1 MKFDPD
7 LIREILIAVS
17 ESISPDEYGFVPQI
31 PPVKLVQEKLSD
43 YPQSEVLYWIRRLM
57 ESDLLIQGKAY
68 VNEPIPRIKDLSLSG
83 YQFVQN
89 TSKSSIWK
97 EIRPQLIGTAISSL
111 PNFVQCAIKL
121 GSTVIAKYP
130 DIHL

>member
-7 LIREILIAVS
+7 LIREILIADS

-57 ESDLLIQGKAY
+57 ESDLLIKG
-68 VNEPIPRIKDLSLSG
+68 RFLSR
-83 YQFVQN
+83 Q
-89 TSKSSIWK
+89 
-97 EIRPQLIGTAISSL
+97 
-111 PNFVQCAIKL
+111 
-121 GSTVIAKYP
+121 
-130 DIHL
+130 